1 MVLYKQIIKH
11 NTPQVN
17 LKYSVLCHTRRYDM
31 IDEVFFRDRLR
42 SLRNE
47 KQVSARE
54 MSLALGQNE
63 SYINKIESGKATTTI
78 SSFLNICEYLKISP
92 SVFFDEEIKNTY
104 ESKAFEQYIKK
115 LSPNQVKYILE
126 LLKDLT
132 KK

>member
-1 MVLYKQIIKH
+1 
-11 NTPQVN
+11 
-17 LKYSVLCHTRRYDM
+17 M